1 MTWQATP
8 PVGPTLTASV
18 SIGSGA
24 SATLIPASMNKIG
37 LWIQSLLLSSGANAA
52 SIGSSFLVED
62 TITDSASNQ
71 YVAVEI
77 GLPTTGG
84 TGHNTSPAS
93 PPGTLVPAGA
103 ALIVNNGGA
112 AGTGALRRCSA
123 TVECIVLQSD

>member
-8 PVGPTLTASV
+8 PVGPTLTVSM

-24 SATLIPASMNKIG
+24 SVTLIPASVNKIG

-62 TITDSASNQ
+62 TITDTASNQ

-77 GLPTTGG
+77 GLPTIGG
-84 TGHNTSPAS
+84 TGHNTSPAT

-103 ALIVNNGGA
+103 ALMLNNGGA